1 MLLAERD
8 GGKGYTAANI
18 VRLRVQND
26 LLGSFARMLISLHW
40 QLMGIQFTICSQKK
54 SKLGSIRSKLG
65 EQSYTVLLCVNN
77 KKKTAG
83 IIDSLGI
90 INAEPLF
97 LFCLTIVMGLRRI
110 DLTMVSIHT
119 FHMTFL
125 LFHV

>member
-1 MLLAERD
+1 MCRKIPNSNNICLFHFPTGYCLWAIGSMLLAERD
-8 GGKGYTAANI
+8 GGKGYITANI

-77 KKKTAG
+77 KKKQ
-83 IIDSLGI
+83 
-90 INAEPLF
+90 P
-97 LFCLTIVMGLRRI
+97 V
-110 DLTMVSIHT
+110 
-119 FHMTFL
+119 
-125 LFHV
+125 